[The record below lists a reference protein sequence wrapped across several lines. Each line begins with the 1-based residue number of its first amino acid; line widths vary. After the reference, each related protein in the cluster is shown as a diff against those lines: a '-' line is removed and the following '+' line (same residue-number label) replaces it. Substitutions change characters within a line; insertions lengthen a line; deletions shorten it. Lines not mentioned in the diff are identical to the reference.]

1 MAKCLK
7 LVPGFKCRPLGH
19 FRSPISEAP
28 SADQPELD
36 VQRPQRAQLEDQ
48 QLQNPG
54 IHVPHLVS
62 VRKRKE
68 PGLMSCV
75 AQILPS
81 PKGWHS
87 TEVAYELVT
96 QHPLV

>member
-1 MAKCLK
+1 MPEAGAWLIIQAS
-7 LVPGFKCRPLGH
+7 GH

-62 VRKRKE
+62 V
-68 PGLMSCV
+68 
-75 AQILPS
+75 
-81 PKGWHS
+81 
-87 TEVAYELVT
+87 
-96 QHPLV
+96 